1 MKAIQGFT
9 IILIT
14 LFSLLFETYVT
25 EIKQDLKAVQDNQNA
40 ILQAIKNESSINT
53 LSEIQTLLE
62 DNKSLESDNATLTLD
77 NEYKA
82 TYIKEF
88 NEILHEQVNFDG
100 MQSYYIKRN
109 GGD

>member
-1 MKAIQGFT
+1 M
-9 IILIT
+9 
-14 LFSLLFETYVT
+14 
-25 EIKQDLKAVQDNQNA
+25 
-40 ILQAIKNESSINT
+40 QAIKNESSINT

-62 DNKSLESDNATLTLD
+62 DNISLTLD

-100 MQSYYIKRN
+100 MQKYYIKRN